1 MGSRPPNN
9 TQAKKEGLIPVAEGL
24 NVTYGGIPQA
34 SKSNW
39 NFKRGPRR
47 SGVTLPLMSQVF
59 GNQQRKTRGALGG
72 GGQPP
77 TGLLTPGVILG
88 ALETPPPCTLHTHT
102 HRGVLLSHKEE

>member
-9 TQAKKEGLIPVAEGL
+9 TQAKKDGLIPAAVGL

-59 GNQQRKTRGALGG
+59 GNQQRKTRGALVGKASL
-72 GGQPP
+72 PR
-77 TGLLTPGVILG
+77 V
-88 ALETPPPCTLHTHT
+88 CLHL
-102 HRGVLLSHKEE
+102 V